1 VSHMMH
7 RHIRHKYWN
16 SSIFLHL
23 TKIPK
28 ITRPIT
34 TFRGRRK
41 KEEKEN
47 GEKGEEKV
55 KTEKKRRIEEGGR
68 KETEREE
75 ELLLPKTLSRSEG
88 GVSWGEEILTKE
100 TGGSLTRRE
109 DSHHVGLLILIFYSP

>member
-47 GEKGEEKV
+47 GEKGEEKG
-55 KTEKKRRIEEGGR
+55 KKEKKRRNRERGGAPSPQDSLTKR
-68 KETEREE
+68 R
-75 ELLLPKTLSRSEG
+75 
-88 GVSWGEEILTKE
+88 GVSWGEEILTKD

-109 DSHHVGLLILIFYSP
+109 DSHYVGLLILIFYSP

>member
-47 GEKGEEKV
+47 GEKGEEKG
-55 KTEKKRRIEEGGR
+55 KKEKKRRIEEGGR

-88 GVSWGEEILTKE
+88 ESHGERRFSLKIQGGLSQGERTLTTWGYL
-100 TGGSLTRRE
+100 
-109 DSHHVGLLILIFYSP
+109 F